1 MMAAIETNVAE
12 AALGPLVLAAFALSL
27 LLTMAF
33 AIQRATG
40 KSGWVDTIWSLSVG
54 IVGAAT
60 ALAPI
65 PGENWPTARQ
75 GAVALL
81 ALAWGARLGL
91 HIMAR
96 TLKGGE
102 DPRYAALAREWGE
115 AFPRRFFWFLQSQA
129 FAGWVLALA
138 IFVAARN
145 PAPFPGIGDA
155 LGFAVLVIAV
165 VGEGVA
171 DQQLA
176 AFRASGAPGRICDVG
191 LWGVSRHPN
200 YFFEWLAW
208 VAWAIVA
215 IGVPPVNAWGLI
227 ALLAPAFMYWL
238 LRYVSGVPLLEA
250 HMLRSRGAAF
260 VAYQRRVNVFFP
272 GPARKS

>member
-1 MMAAIETNVAE
+1 MAAIETYVVE
-12 AALGPLVLAAFALSL
+12 AALAPLILAALALSL

-65 PGENWPTARQ
+65 PGEGWPTGRQ
-75 GAVALL
+75 GTVAVL
-81 ALAWGARLGL
+81 ALAWGLRLGL

-102 DPRYAALAREWGE
+102 DPRYEALAQEWGE
-115 AFPRRFFWFLQSQA
+115 DFPRRFFWFLQSQA

-145 PAPFPGIGDA
+145 PGSFPGIGDA
-155 LGFAVLVIAV
+155 LGFVVLVIAV

-176 AFRASGAPGRICDVG
+176 AFRADGPRGRICDVG
-191 LWGVSRHPN
+191 LWSVSRHPN

-250 HMLRSRGAAF
+250 HMLRSRGSAF

-272 GPARKS
+272 GPSRRS